1 MADLNC
7 DVVVRSLKLK
17 MLKSL
22 VSFDG
27 VLNIPCRRAAS
38 RGIVRVGRRLRRSP
52 CLGPQQIQHTLRR
65 RSYNMLNAFWIVSR
79 LKR

>member
-38 RGIVRVGRRLRRSP
+38 RGIVRVGRVCGARLAW
-52 CLGPQQIQHTLRR
+52 G
-65 RSYNMLNAFWIVSR
+65 LNKYSTHSAAAAIIC
-79 LKR
+79 